1 MRFRQYLVPLQAFFA
16 LFVCLGM
23 AWMIFVMAGFNPTPP
38 TTMEL
43 QLWSTQDGSYA
54 SMNSTAA
61 ALAFEMIAEYIPTP
75 ILLPVTGVTTTP
87 TALVTATL
95 QSAYTPPPS
104 LTPTSI
110 RLFSTFTFTPTRDR
124 SSDRSTATWTVPLP
138 STIPPTMTPTIR
150 PMNTATITLPPS
162 PTRSATPT
170 PTVSTATDEPTP
182 VPSATAEPTQPATE
196 PPPTEVTPI
205 TETPVEPTETPTPE

>member
-16 LFVCLGM
+16 LFVCLGI

-43 QLWSTQDGSYA
+43 QLRSTQDGSYA

-61 ALAFEMIAEYIPTP
+61 ALAFEMIAAYIPTP
-75 ILLPVTGVTTTP
+75 ILLPVTGATTTP

-104 LTPTSI
+104 LTPTST
-110 RLFSTFTFTPTRDR
+110 LLPAWTSTSTRERR
-124 SSDRSTATWTVPLP
+124 SDGSTATWTVPP
-138 STIPPTMTPTIR
+138 PTTIPPTISPTIR
-150 PMNTATITLPPS
+150 PTNTATITLTPRQ
-162 PTRSATPT
+162 PTSTATIA
-170 PTVSTATDEPTP
+170 ATDEPTP

-196 PPPTEVTPI
+196 LPTTEVTPI